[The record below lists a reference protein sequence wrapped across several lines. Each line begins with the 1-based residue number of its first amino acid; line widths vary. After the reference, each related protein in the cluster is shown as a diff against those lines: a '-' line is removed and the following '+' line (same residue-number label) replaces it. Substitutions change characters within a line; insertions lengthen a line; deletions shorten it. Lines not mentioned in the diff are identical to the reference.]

1 MAFERIRNLRPVK
14 RYRAEQFVLVSLVTF
29 GLTVILLRL
38 ILKLTGYP
46 QVGSDTI
53 HIAHVLWGGLG
64 LFGGSVVL
72 LVFANRWALYVG
84 AVLCGGG
91 VGLFIDEV
99 GKFITQNNNYFSPAA
114 APIIYALF
122 LALVLV
128 YLRVRRPAVRAVR
141 GEMYRVF
148 EQMSGVLDH
157 EMSLH
162 DLNALTH
169 SLELAGA
176 TAKDPGTRQLAAAL
190 LAYVEGERP
199 RITEPQPGRM
209 QHAFRDLRAWA
220 RRVFSRRRLQAFLVL
235 AFTAVGV
242 YAVLDMA
249 LLVFLALAPSSGATE
264 FLRSLISPGE
274 LAALGDKIWF
284 SVRAVLEAG
293 AGLSLL
299 AGGVL
304 LALRKEWRGLSYAVA
319 GLIVDSTAVN
329 LLVFYQDQW
338 KALVGILVD
347 YILLGAA
354 LAYRRIYVDDQAEEA
369 ARADDAAEGALERAL
384 LKAVIEAGIGPKEAA

>member
-1 MAFERIRNLRPVK
+1 
-14 RYRAEQFVLVSLVTF
+14 
-29 GLTVILLRL
+29 
-38 ILKLTGYP
+38 
-46 QVGSDTI
+46 
-53 HIAHVLWGGLG
+53 
-64 LFGGSVVL
+64 
-72 LVFANRWALYVG
+72 
-84 AVLCGGG
+84 
-91 VGLFIDEV
+91 
-99 GKFITQNNNYFSPAA
+99 
-114 APIIYALF
+114 
-122 LALVLV
+122 
-128 YLRVRRPAVRAVR
+128 
-141 GEMYRVF
+141 
-148 EQMSGVLDH
+148 
-157 EMSLH
+157 
-162 DLNALTH
+162 
-169 SLELAGA
+169 
-176 TAKDPGTRQLAAAL
+176 
-190 LAYVEGERP
+190 
-199 RITEPQPGRM
+199 
-209 QHAFRDLRAWA
+209 
-220 RRVFSRRRLQAFLVL
+220 LQAFLVL